1 MVKNNFYLFLLLLF
15 LSLTFS
21 LQAEIGTKSW
31 TKICNEKNKTNC
43 LIGIKKNVEIKGNDK
58 AQTLSTAYV
67 QLGKSKERKMDLV
80 DKTNQT
86 YKLNENEINLPIF
99 FINLPLN
106 TDLRKKP
113 LMQVDGKNIFNL
125 DYLSCN
131 AKEGCKAL
139 TVMNEQ
145 SVELFKKGKELTV
158 IFGIPGQSSN
168 VKVDFTL
175 KGFSSAYEDL

>member
-99 FINLPLN
+99 F
-106 TDLRKKP
+106 
-113 LMQVDGKNIFNL
+113 
-125 DYLSCN
+125 Y
-131 AKEGCKAL
+131 
-139 TVMNEQ
+139 
-145 SVELFKKGKELTV
+145 
-158 IFGIPGQSSN
+158 
-168 VKVDFTL
+168 
-175 KGFSSAYEDL
+175 

>member
-1 MVKNNFYLFLLLLF
+1 MFKNNFYLFLLLLF

-131 AKEGCKAL
+131 ATEGCKAL

-158 IFGIPGQSSN
+158 IFGVPGQSNN

-175 KGFSSAYEDL
+175 KGFSNAYENL